1 MNIIINTIYNV
12 IIMSLDKIV
21 NKLFKKFYVWWKN
34 ISKGGFY
41 IVDRNNQYKLVK
53 TKGYLINPDIKYIVW
68 APMSS
73 DDLTF
78 FIYYILSK
86 LEPKEIERI
95 LMTTNTLEYFINN
108 FKRFF
113 KKYKLFD
120 NIKSHQYV
128 LKGGEENTKN
138 EKKIIK
144 SLQTSPILSRLIE

>member
-1 MNIIINTIYNV
+1 
-12 IIMSLDKIV
+12 MSITKIV

-41 IVDRNNQYKLVK
+41 IVDKNNQYKLVK
-53 TKGYLINPDIKYIVW
+53 SKEYLINPDIKYIIW
-68 APMSS
+68 APMST

-86 LEPKEIERI
+86 LEPKEIEKI
-95 LMTTNTLEYFINN
+95 LMTKNTLEYFINN
-108 FKRFF
+108 FRKFF

>member
-1 MNIIINTIYNV
+1 
-12 IIMSLDKIV
+12 MSITKIV

-41 IVDRNNQYKLVK
+41 IVDKHNQYKLVK
-53 TKGYLINPDIKYIVW
+53 SKEYLINPDIKYIVW
-68 APMSS
+68 APRSI

-86 LEPKEIERI
+86 LEPKEIEKI
-95 LMTTNTLEYFINN
+95 LMTKNTLEYFINN
-108 FKRFF
+108 FRKFF
-113 KKYKLFD
+113 KKYELFD

>member
-1 MNIIINTIYNV
+1 MSIN
-12 IIMSLDKIV
+12 KIV
-21 NKLFKKFYVWWKN
+21 KKLFTKFNVWWKN

-41 IVDRNNQYKLVK
+41 IIDKNNQYKLVK

-86 LEPKEIERI
+86 LDPKEIEKI

-108 FKRFF
+108 FKKFF
-113 KKYKLFD
+113 KKYELFD
-120 NIKSHQYV
+120 NNRASARNITKNQYV
-128 LKGGEENTKN
+128 LKGDEGYTKN

-144 SLQTSPILSRLIE
+144 SLQTSPILSRLID

>member
-1 MNIIINTIYNV
+1 
-12 IIMSLDKIV
+12 MSVNKIV

-41 IVDRNNQYKLVK
+41 IVDKNNQYKLVK

-68 APMSS
+68 GSASS
-73 DDLTF
+73 DELTF

-86 LEPKEIERI
+86 LEPKEIETI

-113 KKYKLFD
+113 KKYELFD
-120 NIKSHQYV
+120 DNITSQQYV
-128 LKGGEENTKN
+128 LKGGEEHTKN
-138 EKKIIK
+138 EKKILK
-144 SLQTSPILSRLIE
+144 SLQSSKIISKLL